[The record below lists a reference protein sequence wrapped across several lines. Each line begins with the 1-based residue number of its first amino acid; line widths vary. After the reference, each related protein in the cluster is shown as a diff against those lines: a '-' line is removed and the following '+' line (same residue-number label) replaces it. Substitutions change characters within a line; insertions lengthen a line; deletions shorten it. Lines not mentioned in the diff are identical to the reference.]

1 MDEEDGKKLEDSL
14 EKDKQLLENNKQ
26 PLKKKGDSS
35 RKDGNGKENG
45 KARWNRADEYE
56 IVMPKK
62 NETAITDEDEGFQKE
77 TGEIEAAEAMAG
89 PQAGERLLMAKRAE
103 TVEKVVKAVTFTVS
117 GIMLA
122 AGLLYLIYLMFRSI
136 QIFDCDGEGN
146 TKYAGSCIM
155 KKTEEGFEVRIPD
168 MIWEHSATGQ
178 YSLKPGKLFAKRN
191 KGKELI
197 VMMGNRKEAVWID
210 KEIPLRVS
218 VCA

>member
-1 MDEEDGKKLEDSL
+1 MTNSRIRGKI
-14 EKDKQLLENNKQ
+14 
-26 PLKKKGDSS
+26 G
-35 RKDGNGKENG
+35 
-45 KARWNRADEYE
+45 
-56 IVMPKK
+56 
-62 NETAITDEDEGFQKE
+62 
-77 TGEIEAAEAMAG
+77 
-89 PQAGERLLMAKRAE
+89 
-103 TVEKVVKAVTFTVS
+103 
-117 GIMLA
+117 
-122 AGLLYLIYLMFRSI
+122 
-136 QIFDCDGEGN
+136 
-146 TKYAGSCIM
+146 M